1 MWLVVKIIYARMY
14 MIEFKLV
21 LVLYRVRQ
29 RRAPPLFF
37 SIVCIYFLHK
47 LDLLIMSEPK

>member
-14 MIEFKLV
+14 MIEFELV

-29 RRAPPLFF
+29 RRALPFF
-37 SIVCIYFLHK
+37 FPILCIYFLHK
-47 LDLLIMSEPK
+47 LDLLIMSEVK